1 MLSSLTTLYVTRSI
15 LRRSKTPKVATATI
29 AEAEESEASEGEEKE
44 DEEEIEQAHSK
55 EAILAERRR
64 IIKEIE
70 NERGTKVI
78 TLIHRKEPWSKS
90 DEDPEIV
97 LEDSE
102 YILQQFR
109 ETPQDKPIDFII
121 HTGGG
126 LAFAGEMMAM
136 AAKYHKGKV
145 TAMVP
150 FYALSE
156 GSLVALA
163 ADEIMME
170 RYSILGSVDPLLED
184 MPAAAIM
191 SAVKRKPI
199 QAVTDKML
207 LLSDQARMELEKSK
221 AFVKWLLSDKMDENK
236 SGQVAEFLAGGY
248 MSSATPIT
256 LDVARA
262 LGLNVVEGIP
272 EKVYS
277 IFHTVEFSGHRPGKA
292 FTE

>member
-1 MLSSLTTLYVTRSI
+1 MTRFS
-15 LRRSKTPKVATATI
+15 LRRSNAPKAATSTVP
-29 AEAEESEASEGEEKE
+29 EAEETEASE
-44 DEEEIEQAHSK
+44 DEEEEDAEEDEDQFHSK

-64 IIKEIE
+64 IIREIE

-102 YILQQFR
+102 YILQQFK
-109 ETPQDKPIDFII
+109 ETPQNKPIDFII

-126 LAFAGEMMAM
+126 LTFAGEMMAM
-136 AAKYHKGKV
+136 ATKHHKGKV

-156 GSLVALA
+156 GSLIALA

-170 RYSILGSVDPLLED
+170 RYSILGPVDPLLED

-191 SAVKRKPI
+191 AAVKRKPI
-199 QAVTDKML
+199 QTVTDRML
-207 LLSDQARMELEKSK
+207 LLSDEARMELEKSK
-221 AFVKWLLSDKMDENK
+221 AFVKWLLSDKMDEK
-236 SGQVAEFLAGGY
+236 MAGQVAEFLAGGY